1 MWSQYDADGNGF
13 LDKQETIRFVMDTL
27 KSMGTTDNISQEDMD
42 SAFAEFDTDK
52 TGKITKENMIAYM
65 RKAAGL
71 S

>member
-1 MWSQYDADGNGF
+1 MWSTYDADGNGF
-13 LDKQETIRFVMDTL
+13 LDKQETVKFVMDTL

>member
-1 MWSQYDADGNGF
+1 MWSTYDADGNGF
-13 LDKQETIRFVMDTL
+13 LDTQETVKFVMDTL